1 MKKKALIVLILIA
14 GSYGK
19 ITAQSPAVMVS
30 DKKGWHKIAER
41 TVDFVKDRD
50 EVSVVGADRFS
61 AIKFM
66 VTDAPIDLQDL
77 EVYYESGDKQD
88 IKVHTPVLSGKE
100 SRVIELNGGERS
112 LKKIVFVY
120 KTLPNRKDKNAH
132 VEIWGLK
139 TNTDKK

>member
-1 MKKKALIVLILIA
+1 MKKTLLIILLAVA

-19 ITAQSPAVMVS
+19 MIAQAPAVMTS
-30 DKKGWHKIAER
+30 DKSGWHKIAER

-50 EVSVVGADRFS
+50 EVLVVGADRFAS
-61 AIKFM
+61 IRFK

-77 EVYYESGDKQD
+77 EVHYESGDKQV
-88 IKVHTPVLSGKE
+88 IQVRTPILSGKE
-100 SRVIELNGGERS
+100 SRVIDLNGGERS